1 MVSLNIVF
9 GVNQVIVALLY
20 LILYEINQV
29 MFSEEQYDLN
39 PLTANDALPNYPST
53 AEAVNAVT

>member
-29 MFSEEQYDLN
+29 MFSEEQYDLKVG
-39 PLTANDALPNYPST
+39 LERKKVEFLMT
-53 AEAVNAVT
+53 

>member
-1 MVSLNIVF
+1 MLRNIIHHHVLCKYS
-9 GVNQVIVALLY
+9 ALG
-20 LILYEINQV
+20 Q
-29 MFSEEQYDLN
+29 FN

>member
-1 MVSLNIVF
+1 MFEDNRNREWSVFLRAGHKQRTNKQAEIV
-9 GVNQVIVALLY
+9 QIRLT
-20 LILYEINQV
+20 I
-29 MFSEEQYDLN
+29 N

>member
-1 MVSLNIVF
+1 MYCGHSI
-9 GVNQVIVALLY
+9 I
-20 LILYEINQV
+20 
-29 MFSEEQYDLN
+29 N